1 MQGDLEY
8 VVLFKDQVKV
18 KMRATYD
25 YEIFDPL
32 LFMKEAKT
40 LGKTNADADESQLQ
54 NSKFEAAENRVID
67 VRIKKITS
75 DQFKNEDVVSHDIN
89 ALEDT
94 YIELINEVLK
104 SRGIRI
110 TILELVPDFQEQ
122 TQLAIDAANADRIYQ
137 TKGMADFGRQVM
149 LQRAGATQI
158 IINNEKAVGKL
169 EEKDKE
175 TSK

>member
-1 MQGDLEY
+1 
-8 VVLFKDQVKV
+8 
-18 KMRATYD
+18 
-25 YEIFDPL
+25 
-32 LFMKEAKT
+32 
-40 LGKTNADADESQLQ
+40 
-54 NSKFEAAENRVID
+54 
-67 VRIKKITS
+67 
-75 DQFKNEDVVSHDIN
+75 VSHDIN

-169 EEKDKE
+169 EEKEKE